1 MMRMLLVVLVFV
13 TMATAEEI
21 RLDSPS
27 FKRFMDKYDKQYETA
42 DEHNLR
48 FWTYYKNS
56 KLWNKENRRHK
67 EQGGS
72 AVYGA
77 TKFADLSKE
86 EFAKFYLNKVMADTD
101 VDKAR
106 TLLPAAG
113 LMDTAD
119 TPDSVD
125 WRDKNAV
132 TPVKNQGMCGSCWAF
147 STTGN
152 VEGQNA
158 IQSGNLTS
166 LSEQELVD
174 CDQVDEGCNGGL
186 PSQAYLEIKRIGGLE
201 LETDYPYTG
210 HGDTCSF
217 KQAKSKVQV
226 SGGIQL
232 PKDEAQI
239 AAWIAANGPVS
250 IGINAFM
257 MQFYMGGVA
266 HPWWILCRP
275 ARLDHGVLITGFG
288 EEDGVPYWNIKNSWG
303 TGWGEKGYYR
313 IYRGSNA
320 CGVSEMVTSAT
331 L

>member
-1 MMRMLLVVLVFV
+1 MKLVLLLLFAAVVM
-13 TMATAEEI
+13 TEEV
-21 RLDSPS
+21 RLNSPS
-27 FKRFMDKYDKQYETA
+27 FQRFMAKYDKQYKTA

-48 FWTYYKNS
+48 FWTFYKNN
-56 KLWNKENRRHK
+56 KMWTKENRRDK
-67 EQGGS
+67 QQGGS

-77 TKFADLSKE
+77 TQFADLSPQ
-86 EFAKFYLNKVMADTD
+86 EFAKHYLNKVMAETD
-101 VDKAR
+101 IEEAR
-106 TLLPAAG
+106 TILPAAG
-113 LMDTAD
+113 YMNTAD
-119 TPDSVD
+119 TPKSVD
-125 WRDKNAV
+125 WRKKNAV

-158 IQSGNLTS
+158 IKTGNLTS

-174 CDQVDEGCNGGL
+174 CDKVDEGCNGGL
-186 PSQAYLEIKRIGGLE
+186 PSQAYLEIKRLGGLE
-201 LETDYPYTG
+201 LESDYPYTG
-210 HGDTCSF
+210 HGDKCSF
-217 KQAKSKVQV
+217 NKTMAKVKV

-232 PKDEAQI
+232 PKDEVQI
-239 AAWIAANGPVS
+239 AAWVAKNGPVS

-257 MQFYMGGVA
+257 MQFYMGGIA
-266 HPWWILCRP
+266 HPWWFMCRP

-288 EEDGVPYWNIKNSWG
+288 EENGIPYWNIKNSWG

-313 IYRGSNA
+313 IYRGGNS